1 MPPGSQRGIARWRPL
16 QSWEG
21 AVSPCWH
28 RRRSEASS
36 AAPGERGRSLVSGG
50 ARLVREGRSRRP
62 ESRRPAADR
71 GRTGQL
77 RIRST
82 AGAAVVAGVPGRAR
96 TEAEAGAWSDHSTS
110 ILGASRRVQRY
121 EQRRDETP
129 PSVRSVAKGAQV
141 AVLPKIGPVWVDGH
155 RLFRPGEKATLPW
168 TEPRVELVS
177 VRPAVVRS
185 AMRAAIG
192 PRGPRRANRAVP
204 QEQAGK
210 A

>member
-1 MPPGSQRGIARWRPL
+1 MPPGWRAASRGGGHCNHGRVQSLPAGIVDGRKLPRRLRVNGGGAWFLAGPGSFERVGAGDLSLGDLQLIAAELGNCVFVALPAL
-16 QSWEG
+16 QSLQEYLGGPGPRPKPG
-21 AVSPCWH
+21 AGP
-28 RRRSEASS
+28 
-36 AAPGERGRSLVSGG
+36 
-50 ARLVREGRSRRP
+50 
-62 ESRRPAADR
+62 
-71 GRTGQL
+71 T
-77 RIRST
+77 I
-82 AGAAVVAGVPGRAR
+82 
-96 TEAEAGAWSDHSTS
+96 STS

-129 PSVRSVAKGAQV
+129 PSIGAVAKGAQV

-192 PRGPRRANRAVP
+192 PRGPRRAKRAVP
-204 QEQAGK
+204 QEQAEK

>member
-1 MPPGSQRGIARWRPL
+1 MALPGL
-16 QSWEG
+16 
-21 AVSPCWH
+21 
-28 RRRSEASS
+28 
-36 AAPGERGRSLVSGG
+36 RSLQEYLGG
-50 ARLVREGRSRRP
+50 PGPRP
-62 ESRRPAADR
+62 K
-71 GRTGQL
+71 
-77 RIRST
+77 
-82 AGAAVVAGVPGRAR
+82 PGGGP
-96 TEAEAGAWSDHSTS
+96 TISTS

-129 PSVRSVAKGAQV
+129 PSVGSVAKGAQV

-192 PRGPRRANRAVP
+192 RRGPRRANRAVP